1 MKLFKILA
9 IAVMAMVSSA
19 SAKAGV
25 ALSNMGS
32 NGTTYSS
39 FIDITNQTAAVRNA
53 VGFTVGGSDFTLG
66 SVSAAMFGNGAAAK
80 FAIYSDVGGNP
91 GVVVS
96 TSTSTNVGGDNVYS
110 FSFVGQTG
118 NVLTAGQTYWAL
130 VGQIT
135 PDMAWYEHT
144 DGTAPSD
151 VNALGLLTYL
161 DDERSTNFNAAR
173 TWTGLASNRTF
184 SILGTAVPPA
194 AVPEPALTSLL
205 CLSGIALIRRRMKK

>member
-9 IAVMAMVSSA
+9 IAVMAMVSSV
-19 SAKAGV
+19 SAQAGV

-39 FIDITNQTAAVRNA
+39 YLDSSNQTAAFRNA
-53 VGFTVGGSDFTLG
+53 VGFTVGGSDFTLN
-66 SVSAAMFGNGAAAK
+66 SVSAAMFGNGTGAK

-91 GVVVS
+91 GSVVS
-96 TSTSTNVGGDNVYS
+96 TSTSTNVGADNVYS

-118 NVLTAGQTYWAL
+118 NVLTAGQTYWA
-130 VGQIT
+130 VVDQVT
-135 PDMAWYEHT
+135 PDMAWYLHT

-161 DDERSTNFNAAR
+161 DDKRTTNFNAAR
-173 TWTGLASNRTF
+173 TWSDLGTYRTF
-184 SILGTAVPPA
+184 SISGTA